1 MRAITNHP
9 IFHSNLEG
17 ELRMSK
23 KLPSLLMSKPV
34 LWLYAGILAFACIF
48 SAQSVS
54 AQSVTTAAVNGLVTD
69 NNGQPVYGAN
79 VIAMHVPSGTR
90 FGAATRADGRYN
102 IPAMR
107 VGGPYTIFVTY
118 IGYKEDR
125 REGITLALGENRR
138 IDFKMVE
145 EAIEGEAIVVVSERN
160 PLISEARTG
169 AAKTVSNLEIQTM
182 PTLSRDF
189 GDFTRLTPQFAG
201 NSAAG
206 RNNRFNNIQIDGAVN
221 NDLFGLASSGTP
233 GGQAGTSPISLDA
246 IQEFQVVIA
255 PYDVREGGFTGAG
268 INAITRSGSN
278 NIEASAYYLFKNQD
292 LVRNKL
298 HDVKITDFSE
308 KTAGF
313 RVGGPIIKDK
323 LFFFVNGEVTRRT
336 DPTEFGIT
344 GDSNA
349 TDFVAIPPDTAQ
361 ALRDFLISKYGYDPG
376 GFGMRNVPIKSNKIF
391 VRFDYN
397 ISDKH
402 RLTLRHN
409 YVGADQE
416 ILRRVTGQSATSS
429 STGFRFGDAGYIFKN
444 TTNSTV
450 MQLNSTLAKSLY
462 NELTVGYSYID
473 DRRSN
478 PGDRFPTVIVRN
490 GASAQLQFGTE
501 QFSQFNFLKQGV
513 LEITDNVTYFM
524 GDHTFTAG
532 THNEFFSFENSFLPQ
547 YNGRY
552 EFNSLTNFIRSAN
565 GDTNQIRS
573 YFLTYPIDPATGLLD
588 NSRTPLAKFSVSQL
602 GFYVQ
607 DAWAILPNIKL
618 TLGLRIDVPVIN
630 DKPTYNATFDSA
642 YGKSTAEVASG
653 NLLFSPRMGF
663 NWDVFDNNE
672 TQVRGGL
679 GIFSGRS
686 PYVWISNQYSNT
698 GADFGTVSFTT
709 TGNEVR
715 PLVFEDDP
723 LNQPIVN
730 RVGAPVKGYS
740 STINVMDKNFKYP
753 QVARLNLAVDH
764 ELPGGIIGTVEL
776 IASDAIYDA
785 MFQDISL
792 AGPQSYSPNDG
803 RPRFGVITP
812 GTITASSGS
821 PTISPTRR
829 DTLNVNRPYSNV
841 MYLTNSKN
849 GYQYNFTVQVQKTF
863 ANGFGGKFDK
873 GLYAMLAYTLGRS
886 TDVTSATSSIAFSNW
901 QFNPTQG
908 DPNNTKITATSN
920 YEQRHAIIASLSQ
933 GFEFYKKWKT
943 TVSLFYSGR
952 SGQPFSTTYN
962 GDVNAD
968 GATSNDL
975 IYVPRDKNDIVLVGS
990 SSTDTR
996 TADQIWVELD
1006 DWISDD
1012 PALDKARGSIVKRNA
1027 STAPWINRV
1036 DFKLAQEIPV
1046 VDRYGKFELTMDI
1059 FNLMNLLNKDW
1070 GESLFV
1076 SNQTNSTLRFRGV
1089 RTSDNQPVFSF
1100 TKDPNLIKGRY
1111 SRSNVGSRW
1120 QMQLGV
1126 RYTF

>member
-1 MRAITNHP
+1 
-9 IFHSNLEG
+9 
-17 ELRMSK
+17 MSK
-23 KLPSLLMSKPV
+23 KLPSLLMSKPI
-34 LWLYAGILAFACIF
+34 LWLCAGILVFACLF
-48 SAQSVS
+48 SSQTVS
-54 AQSVTTAAVNGLVTD
+54 AQGVTTAAVNGLVTD

-79 VIAMHVPSGTR
+79 VIALHVPSGSR

-125 REGITLALGENRR
+125 REDITLALGENRR
-138 IDFKMVE
+138 VDFKVVE
-145 EAIEGEAIVVVSERN
+145 ETIEGEAIVVVSERN
-160 PLISEARTG
+160 PIISESRTG

-221 NDLFGLASSGTP
+221 NDLFGLAASGTP
-233 GGQAGTSPISLDA
+233 GGQASTSPISLDA

-255 PYDVREGGFTGAG
+255 PYDVRQGGFTGAG
-268 INAITRSGSN
+268 INAITRSGTN
-278 NIEASAYYLFKNQD
+278 NIEASGYYFYKSQD

-298 HDVKITDFSE
+298 NDVKITDFSE

-313 RVGGPIIKDK
+313 RVGGPIMKDK
-323 LFFFVNGEVTRRT
+323 LFFFANAEITRRT
-336 DPTEFGIT
+336 DPTDYGIT

-349 TDFVAIPPDTAQ
+349 TDFIAIPVDTAQ
-361 ALRDFLISKYGYDPG
+361 ALLDFLDTKYGYNPG
-376 GFGMRNVPIKSNKIF
+376 GFGMRNVPIKSNKAFI
-391 VRFDYN
+391 RFDYN
-397 ISDKH
+397 ISDNH
-402 RLTLRHN
+402 RLTVRHN
-409 YVGADQE
+409 YVGAEQE

-450 MQLNSTLAKSLY
+450 MQLNSTLAKSFY

-473 DRRSN
+473 DKRGN
-478 PGDRFPTVIVRN
+478 PADRFPTTIIRN
-490 GASAQLQFGTE
+490 GGSQMIVGTE
-501 QFSQFNFLKQGV
+501 QFSQFNFLKQSV
-513 LEITDNVTYFM
+513 LEVTDNVTYFM

-573 YFLTYPIDPATGLLD
+573 YFLTYPVDPATGLRD

-607 DAWAILPNIKL
+607 DAWSVLPNMKV
-618 TLGLRIDVPVIN
+618 TLGLRIDVPIIS

-642 YGKSTAEVASG
+642 YGKSTSEVATG

-663 NWDVFDNNE
+663 NWDVFDNNA

-698 GADFGTVSFTT
+698 GADFGTVQFTT
-709 TGNEVR
+709 SGNEVR
-715 PLVFEDDP
+715 PLIFNEDP
-723 LNQPIVN
+723 TNQPIVN
-730 RVGAPVKGYS
+730 RVGAAVKGYS
-740 STINVMDKNFKYP
+740 STINIMDKNFKYP

-764 ELPGGIIGTVEL
+764 ELPGGLIGTLEL
-776 IASDAIYDA
+776 IASDPIYDA

-812 GTITASSGS
+812 GTITAGSGS
-821 PTISPTRR
+821 PTISPTRK
-829 DTLNVNRPYSNV
+829 DTLNLNRPYSNV

-849 GYQYNFTVQVQKTF
+849 GYQYNFTVQLQKTF
-863 ANGFGGKFDK
+863 ESGFAGKYDK
-873 GLYAMLAYTLGRS
+873 GLYAQVAYTLGRS

-901 QFNPTQG
+901 QFNPTKG
-908 DPNNTKITATSN
+908 DPNNKDITATSN
-920 YEQRHAIIASLSQ
+920 YEQRHAIIASISQ
-933 GFEFYKKWKT
+933 SLEFVKNWKT
-943 TVSLFYSGR
+943 TVSFFYSGR
-952 SGQPFSTTYN
+952 SGQPYSTTYN

-968 GATSNDL
+968 GAFSNDL
-975 IYVPRDKNDIVLVGS
+975 IYVPIDKNDIVLVGS
-990 SSTDTR
+990 NASDTR
-996 TADQIWVELD
+996 TPDQIWVDLD
-1006 DWISDD
+1006 DFISDD
-1012 PALDKARGSIVKRNA
+1012 PALDKARGKIIGRNA
-1027 STAPWINRV
+1027 SRSPWVNRV

-1046 VDRYGKFELTMDI
+1046 TDRYGKFELTMDI

-1076 SNQTNSTLRFRGV
+1076 NNQNLSPIAFRGV
-1089 RTSDNQPVFSF
+1089 RSSDNKPVFSF
-1100 TKDPNLIKGRY
+1100 LKDPNLVKGRY
-1111 SRSNVGSRW
+1111 LRSNVGSRW

>member
-1 MRAITNHP
+1 
-9 IFHSNLEG
+9 
-17 ELRMSK
+17 MSK
-23 KLPSLLMSKPV
+23 KLPSLLTGKPAF
-34 LWLYAGILAFACIF
+34 LLFAGLLAFVCIF

-54 AQSVTTAAVNGLVTD
+54 AQGVTTAAVNGVVTD

-125 REGITLALGENRR
+125 REGITLTLGENRR
-138 IDFKMVE
+138 IDFKLVE

-160 PLISEARTG
+160 PIISESRTG
-169 AAKTVSNLEIQTM
+169 AAKTVSNLEIQSM

-189 GDFTRLTPQFAG
+189 GDFTRLTPQFSG

-255 PYDVREGGFTGAG
+255 PFDVRQGGFTGAG

-292 LVRNKL
+292 LVREKL
-298 HDVKITDFSE
+298 KGVTITDFSE

-336 DPTEFGIT
+336 DPTEYGIK

-349 TDFVAIPPDTAQ
+349 TDFVAIPVDTAQ
-361 ALRDFLISKYGYDPG
+361 ALRDFLINKYGYDPG
-376 GFGMRNVPIKSNKIF
+376 GFDMRNVPIRSNKVF
-391 VRFDYN
+391 ARLDYN
-397 ISDKH
+397 ITDKH

-450 MQLNSTLAKSLY
+450 MQLNSTLGKSLY
-462 NELTVGYSYID
+462 NELTIGYSYID
-473 DRRSN
+473 DHRAD
-478 PGDRFPTVIVRN
+478 PGNKRFPTVIINN
-490 GASAQLQFGTE
+490 GGSQMVVGTE
-501 QFSQFNFLKQGV
+501 QFSQNNFLKQSI
-513 LEITDNVTYFM
+513 LELTDNVTYFM
-524 GDHTFTAG
+524 GDHTFTVG

-552 EFNSLTNFIRSAN
+552 QYNGLTQFIRSAN
-565 GDTNQIRS
+565 GDTNMING
-573 YFLTYPIDPATGLLD
+573 YFLTYPIDPETYQRSTGKD
-588 NSRTPLAKFSVSQL
+588 PQASFSVSQL
-602 GFYVQ
+602 GFYAQ
-607 DAWAILPNIKL
+607 DAWSVMPNLKL
-618 TLGLRIDVPVIN
+618 TLGLRIDVPIIS
-630 DKPTYNATFDSA
+630 DKPSANDTFALASDLATYGHKRTD
-642 YGKSTAEVASG
+642 EVASG

-663 NWDVFDNNE
+663 NWDVFNDNQ

-698 GADFGTVSFTT
+698 GADFGTVSFNATQA
-709 TGNEVR
+709 R
-715 PLVFEDDP
+715 PLTFNDDP
-723 LNQPIVN
+723 LNQPIEN
-730 RVGAPVKGYS
+730 RPGLGQGYN
-740 STINVMDKNFKYP
+740 STINLMDPDFKYP
-753 QVARLNLAVDH
+753 QVVRGNFAVDQ
-764 ELPGGIIGTVEL
+764 ELPGGWIGTIEL
-776 IASDAIYDA
+776 VASDALYDA

-792 AGPQSYSPNDG
+792 VGPQSWSPNDG
-803 RPRFGVITP
+803 RPRY
-812 GTITASSGS
+812 GTISTTATPSATMGS
-821 PTISPTRR
+821 PTIRPTRQ
-829 DTLNVNRPYSNV
+829 DTLTFTKTYGNV

-849 GYQYNFTVQVQKTF
+849 GYQYNFTVQLQKTF
-863 ANGFGGKFDK
+863 ATGFGGKYDK
-873 GLYAMLAYTLGRS
+873 GLYAMAAYTLGRS

-908 DPNNTKITATSN
+908 DPNNTKITARSN
-920 YEQRHAIIASLSQ
+920 YEQRHAIIASISQ
-933 GFEFYKKWKT
+933 SLELYKKWKT

-975 IYVPRDKNDIVLVGS
+975 IYVPKDKTDIILVGNNA
-990 SSTDTR
+990 TDTR

-1012 PALDKARGSIVKRNA
+1012 PALDKARGEIIKRNA
-1027 STAPWINRV
+1027 STAPWVNRV

-1046 VDRYGKFELTMDI
+1046 TDRYGKFELTMDI

-1076 SNQTNSTLRFRGV
+1076 SNQNLSAIRFRGV
-1089 RTSDNQPVFSF
+1089 RTSDNKPVFSF
-1100 TKDPNLIKGRY
+1100 SKDPNLIKGRY
-1111 SRSNVGSRW
+1111 SRANVGSRW

>member
-1 MRAITNHP
+1 
-9 IFHSNLEG
+9 
-17 ELRMSK
+17 MSK
-23 KLPSLLMSKPV
+23 KLPSLLMSKPIF
-34 LWLYAGILAFACIF
+34 LLYAGILAFVCIF
-48 SAQSVS
+48 SAQTVS
-54 AQSVTTAAVNGLVTD
+54 AQGVTTAAVNGLVMD
-69 NNGQPVYGAN
+69 NAGQPVYGAN
-79 VIAMHVPSGTR
+79 VIALHVPSGSR

-125 REGITLALGENRR
+125 RENITLTLGENRR

-145 EAIEGEAIVVVSERN
+145 ETIEGDAIVVVSERN
-160 PLISEARTG
+160 PIISESRTG

-221 NDLFGLASSGTP
+221 NDLFGLAASGTP
-233 GGQAGTSPISLDA
+233 GGQASSSPISLDA

-255 PYDVREGGFTGAG
+255 PYDVRQGGFTGAG
-268 INAITRSGSN
+268 INAITRSGTN
-278 NIEASAYYLFKNQD
+278 NIEASAYYFYKNQD
-292 LVRNKL
+292 LVRKELKDLNDPTKTVL
-298 HDVKITDFSE
+298 VTDFNE
-308 KTAGF
+308 KQTGF
-313 RVGGPIIKDK
+313 RIGGPIIKDK
-323 LFFFVNGEVTRRT
+323 LFFFVNGDVTRRT
-336 DPTEFGIT
+336 DPVEFGIT

-349 TDFVAIPPDTAQ
+349 TDFIAIPQDTAD
-361 ALRDFLISKYGYDPG
+361 ALINFLDTKYGYNPG
-376 GFGMRNVPIKSNKIF
+376 GYNMRNVPIRSNKVF
-391 VRFDYN
+391 VRLDYN
-397 ISDKH
+397 INDEN
-402 RLTLRHN
+402 RLTIRHN

-416 ILRRVTGQSATSS
+416 ILRRVVGQSATSS

-444 TTNSTV
+444 VTNSTV
-450 MQLNSTLAKSLY
+450 MQLNSTIAKSFY
-462 NELTVGYSYID
+462 NELTVGYSTID
-473 DRRSN
+473 DHRED
-478 PGDRFPTVIVRN
+478 PGAGRFPTVIINN
-490 GASAQLQFGTE
+490 GGSQMVFGTE
-501 QFSQFNFLKQGV
+501 QFSQFNLLKQNI

-524 GDHTFTAG
+524 GDHTFMAG

-552 EFNSLTNFIRSAN
+552 QFNSLTNFIRSAN
-565 GDTNQIRS
+565 GDTNMINS
-573 YFLTYPIDPATGLLD
+573 YFLTYPVDPATGYRD
-588 NSRTPLAKFSVSQL
+588 TTRSAPRAKFSVSQL
-602 GFYVQ
+602 GFYLQ
-607 DAWAILPNIKL
+607 DAWSVLPNLKV
-618 TLGLRIDVPVIN
+618 TLGLRIDVPIIS
-630 DKPTYNATFDSA
+630 DKPTANDTFEVASALAT
-642 YGKSTAEVASG
+642 YGHKRTDEVASG

-663 NWDVFDNNE
+663 NWDVYDNNA

-686 PYVWISNQYSNT
+686 PYVWISNNYSNT
-698 GADFGTVSFTT
+698 GADFGTVSFNSTQA
-709 TGNEVR
+709 R
-715 PLVFEDDP
+715 PLTFNSDP
-723 LNQPIVN
+723 LRQPTEN
-730 RVGAPVKGYS
+730 RPGQGQGYG
-740 STINVMDKNFKYP
+740 STINVIDKDFKYP
-753 QVARLNLAVDH
+753 QIARLNLAVDQ
-764 ELPGGIIGTVEL
+764 ELPGGIIGTLEL

-785 MFQDISL
+785 MFQDIGL
-792 AGPQSYSPNDG
+792 KGVQSNSPNDG
-803 RPRFGVITP
+803 RPRWGVITP

-821 PTISPTRR
+821 PTIRPTRQ
-829 DTLNVNRPYSNV
+829 DTLTRTKTYGNV

-849 GYQYNFTVQVQKTF
+849 GYQYNFTVQLQKTF
-863 ANGFGGKFDK
+863 ATGLAGTYDK
-873 GLYAMLAYTLGRS
+873 GLYAMVAYSLGRS

-901 QFNPTQG
+901 SFNPTKG

-933 GFEFYKKWKT
+933 SLEFYKNWKT

-975 IYVPRDKNDIVLVGS
+975 IYVPKDKNDIVLVGS
-990 SSTDTR
+990 SSSDTR
-996 TADQIWVELD
+996 TADQIWVDLD

-1012 PALDKARGSIVKRNA
+1012 PALDKARGTIVGRNA

-1046 VDRYGKFELTMDI
+1046 TNRYGKFELTMDV
-1059 FNLMNLLNKDW
+1059 FNFLNLFNKEW

-1089 RTSDNQPVFSF
+1089 RSSDNKPVFSF
-1100 TKDPNLIKGRY
+1100 LKDPSLVKGRY
-1111 SRSNVGSRW
+1111 SRSNIGSRW